1 MITFSDFSNP
11 WNFFQVFLNEEAVAH
26 DWCRKNGLLALSLPC
41 ETCDGQA
48 TLRKRA
54 GYVANESFRCNK
66 NSCHERQTREY
77 SFFERA
83 KLSVNDIMLF
93 VKCYLDGNSLRQCA
107 TFAGISYGST
117 SVEWAVYIRDIL
129 KDYFRR
135 YVINETLSGEVEL
148 DESLFGRKVKYHR
161 GNPNLGTKIWIF
173 GMVDRNTNSIILY
186 PVNDRSQNT
195 LIPLIERHI
204 EKGST
209 IYSDGWS
216 AYCDLN
222 SRGYRHF
229 TVLHKY
235 AFKKIYVNVETKEEI
250 VVHTNRIE
258 GAWKHAKNHF
268 RKMSGTLS
276 SQFEGHLAEIIWRS
290 RAKGRLYESFFEQM
304 KTVYGLDG
312 PPVFAFSRSQPVF
325 DSWDGA
331 PQNSQYKE
339 MVMPVPTDVESEA
352 ESTPPMPSMLDS
364 ASSTSQR
371 NEDAQFALEI
381 SSDDSYIPP
390 NRPRSQLRAE
400 TVQSLSELFSG
411 SSISSDSETAE
422 QEKTLVEQPSPVVR
436 PKGSA
441 RLIARAGRTERYT
454 ESSSSAASKQ
464 PTALKKCTRQKK
476 TAPVVV
482 QSAAAEAPTSTDQL
496 QRLPKQPKRPSRKEH
511 VCHPSGFAEKEDRPV
526 RRRSK
531 SKRKTATNPYSK
543 GAFVWISSDDDFQ

>member
-1 MITFSDFSNP
+1 M
-11 WNFFQVFLNEEAVAH
+11 AH

-41 ETCDGQA
+41 ETCDGPA

-66 NSCHERQTREY
+66 NSCHERITREY
-77 SFFERA
+77 SFFEPA

-195 LIPLIERHI
+195 LIPLIEWHI

-276 SQFEGHLAEIIWRS
+276 SQFEGHLAEIIWR
-290 RAKGRLYESFFEQM
+290 RLAKGRLYESFFEQM

-352 ESTPPMPSMLDS
+352 ESSPPMPSMLDS

-390 NRPRSQLRAE
+390 NGPQSQLRAE

-422 QEKTLVEQPSPVVR
+422 QEKNTC
-436 PKGSA
+436 GTT
-441 RLIARAGRTERYT
+441 IACCTPQTISKTYRTRRQDGTGYGVIIIGRFKTAHCPQEMYKTEENGTRCCT
-454 ESSSSAASKQ
+454 VSSSRGTHLYRSTAATAKAAKKAKQ
-464 PTALKKCTRQKK
+464 KGACMPSIRLCGKRRSPC
-476 TAPVVV
+476 
-482 QSAAAEAPTSTDQL
+482 ETSIKVEEKDSHKSLL
-496 QRLPKQPKRPSRKEH
+496 QGSLCVDFFGRRLPIKWQKI
-511 VCHPSGFAEKEDRPV
+511 F
-526 RRRSK
+526 
-531 SKRKTATNPYSK
+531 
-543 GAFVWISSDDDFQ
+543 